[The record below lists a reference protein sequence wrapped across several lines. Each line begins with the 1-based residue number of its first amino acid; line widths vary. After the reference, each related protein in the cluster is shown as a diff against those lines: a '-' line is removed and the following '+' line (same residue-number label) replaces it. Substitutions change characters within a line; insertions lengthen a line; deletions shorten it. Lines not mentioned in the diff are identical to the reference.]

1 MTNASRIAPL
11 TSITT
16 WLSGG
21 TPDRMNGSYWGG
33 TIPWI
38 SAATLKQ
45 ARIDD
50 SDQYLTEAGVRSG
63 SKMAPVGAILVLVRG
78 MALHRE
84 TRIGIVARP
93 VSFNQDIKALI
104 PRPGVLPAFLLYSLQ
119 ARSKQILDL
128 VSSAGS
134 GTGVLDTQLLRRLEI
149 WVPDE
154 HVQQNVVAAIDAAES
169 YVATLARLIAKKR
182 AIRQGMMQQL
192 LTGKVR
198 LPGYRGIWAET
209 EVEDLLAFKN
219 GLNKGSEYFGAGTPI
234 VNFMDVMNGP
244 IITAEDIDGRVT
256 LTKDEI
262 RRFSARCGD
271 MFFTRTSET
280 VGEVGTAA
288 TLVDDIRDSVFSGF
302 ILRGRPKTTELDSR
316 FMAHLFQLDV
326 VRQQIMSSATYTTRA
341 LTNGRSLSRIMVRLP
356 DVKEQR
362 AIADLVADVER
373 EIAILRRRHKKARAL
388 KQGMMQELLT
398 GKTRLPAQ
406 GAAA

>member
-104 PRPGVLPAFLLYSLQ
+104 PSPGVLPAFLLYSLQ

-149 WVPDE
+149 SVPDE
-154 HVQQNVVAAIDAAES
+154 HVQQNVVAAIDAVES

-182 AIRQGMMQQL
+182 AIRQG
-192 LTGKVR
+192 
-198 LPGYRGIWAET
+198 T
-209 EVEDLLAFKN
+209 EV
-219 GLNKGSEYFGAGTPI
+219 
-234 VNFMDVMNGP
+234 
-244 IITAEDIDGRVT
+244 
-256 LTKDEI
+256 
-262 RRFSARCGD
+262 
-271 MFFTRTSET
+271 
-280 VGEVGTAA
+280 
-288 TLVDDIRDSVFSGF
+288 
-302 ILRGRPKTTELDSR
+302 
-316 FMAHLFQLDV
+316 
-326 VRQQIMSSATYTTRA
+326 
-341 LTNGRSLSRIMVRLP
+341 
-356 DVKEQR
+356 
-362 AIADLVADVER
+362 
-373 EIAILRRRHKKARAL
+373 
-388 KQGMMQELLT
+388 
-398 GKTRLPAQ
+398 
-406 GAAA
+406 AAAL